1 MPSVLELCSPAQGF
15 LRPLEQVPD
24 PVFSEHMLGN
34 GFAIEPAE
42 GILYAPF
49 AGTVSNINKNAHAL
63 VLTQN
68 GFEILLHIG
77 CCVRQIPAR
86 TWIAPARQAPGI
98 LRRYRAAIHK

>member
-77 CCVRQIPAR
+77 LETVALKGQGFEVLVQEGQSVSC
-86 TWIAPARQAPGI
+86 GSS
-98 LRRYRAAIHK
+98 LLL